1 MLVWP
6 VYLLQLKH
14 YSEDLF
20 QQKNCLHF
28 QETRLAYLPKLLR
41 DFFLETSLVS
51 KARSRR
57 RCLTI
62 RRYLVCLFVCVAS
75 THPDI
80 SFRRQVVGSS
90 RFSNKQKV
98 VLFGMVNGQRAL
110 LSVGKGQVDQS
121 CSSYCCFCS
130 SFRNICPQKAVLN
143 FYLKFDDLHK
153 STNSNQIIGLLL
165 LENLSPIC
173 AITRHKCN

>member
-1 MLVWP
+1 M
-6 VYLLQLKH
+6 
-14 YSEDLF
+14 
-20 QQKNCLHF
+20 QQQQVGSC
-28 QETRLAYLPKLLR
+28 Q
-41 DFFLETSLVS
+41 LVS
-51 KARSRR
+51 RQVVGRQLVGRSSRQEQLVGVVGR
-57 RCLTI
+57 QQVGVVGRQQVGVVLSTQVVSWQ
-62 RRYLVCLFVCVAS
+62 YLAL
-75 THPDI
+75 
-80 SFRRQVVGSS
+80 RQVVGSS

>member
-1 MLVWP
+1 M
-6 VYLLQLKH
+6 
-14 YSEDLF
+14 
-20 QQKNCLHF
+20 QQQQVGSC
-28 QETRLAYLPKLLR
+28 Q
-41 DFFLETSLVS
+41 LVS
-51 KARSRR
+51 RQVVGRQLVGRSSRQEQLVGVVGR
-57 RCLTI
+57 QQVGVVGRQQVGVVLSTQVVSWQ
-62 RRYLVCLFVCVAS
+62 YLAL
-75 THPDI
+75 
-80 SFRRQVVGSS
+80 RQVVGSS

-98 VLFGMVNGQRAL
+98 VLFGMVHLRNGQRAL